1 MTQPWFWLQPTV
13 TAAAAL
19 VVLTGAVVAVLQR
32 RRADRKEQ
40 WWKRTQWAL
49 DLVRSDDD
57 YSQVLGANVLAQQ
70 ARSRD
75 ADREDARLLREAVEP
90 LVDTAEEGADTE
102 RGRGGSA

>member
-13 TAAAAL
+13 TAVAAL
-19 VVLTGAVVAVLQR
+19 VVLTGAVVTVLQR

-49 DLVRSDDD
+49 DPVRSDDD

-90 LVDTAEEGADTE
+90 LVDTGQEVTDTE